1 MPIDKDVSVTETNW
15 CGSMFSGYEGLK
27 YMGDSY
33 DSQWYRVNPL

>member
-1 MPIDKDVSVTETNW
+1 
-15 CGSMFSGYEGLK
+15 MFSGYEGLK